1 MKKLLTALALTLSTA
16 VAAQQA
22 NEDMKQQDTNTQNT
36 QAQDEQKRNEGRRIR
51 SGVDATEV
59 GPGMRDVVGIDT
71 AKEGTFKKDK
81 AFSLNGTMKSAMLGG
96 ITIARQGLPDANL
109 DVRKETQV
117 MLDGKKVELK
127 AIPEGAQVRAQFQL
141 EGEETVAV
149 AINATSPKGTKKD
162 MKKDMKQDMKDMKQD
177 MKQDMNTQPDTQQ

>member
-22 NEDMKQQDTNTQNT
+22 DEDMKQDTNS
-36 QAQDEQKRNEGRRIR
+36 QAQQEQKRNEGRRIR
-51 SGVDATEV
+51 TGVDATEV
-59 GPGMRDVVGIDT
+59 GPGVRDAVGLDT

-81 AFSLNGTMKSAMLGG
+81 AFSLNGTVKGAKLGG

-127 AIPEGAQVRAQFQL
+127 TIPEGAQVRAQFQL

-149 AINATSPKGTKKD
+149 AINATSPKGTKKTL
-162 MKKDMKQDMKDMKQD
+162 KQDMKDMKED
-177 MKQDMNTQPDTQQ
+177 MKQDMNTQPDTQE

>member
-16 VAAQQA
+16 VVAQQA
-22 NEDMKQQDTNTQNT
+22 NDNMKQDNTNTQT
-36 QAQDEQKRNEGRRIR
+36 QQDPKRNEGRRIGT
-51 SGVDATEV
+51 GVDATEV
-59 GPGMRDVVGIDT
+59 GPGMRDVVGLDT

-81 AFSLNGTMKSAMLGG
+81 AFSLNGTVKGAMLGG

-109 DVRKETQV
+109 DVRNETQV
-117 MLDGKKVELK
+117 MLDGKKVNVD

-149 AINATSPKGTKKD
+149 AINATSPKGTKKN
-162 MKKDMKQDMKDMKQD
+162 MKQDMKDMKQD
-177 MKQDMNTQPDTQQ
+177 MKQDMNTQPDTQR

>member
-22 NEDMKQQDTNTQNT
+22 NEDMKQDTTT

-51 SGVDATEV
+51 TGVDATEV
-59 GPGMRDVVGIDT
+59 APGMRDVAGIDT

-81 AFSLNGTMKSAMLGG
+81 AFSLNGTLKGAMLGG

-149 AINATSPKGTKKD
+149 AITATSPKGTKKD